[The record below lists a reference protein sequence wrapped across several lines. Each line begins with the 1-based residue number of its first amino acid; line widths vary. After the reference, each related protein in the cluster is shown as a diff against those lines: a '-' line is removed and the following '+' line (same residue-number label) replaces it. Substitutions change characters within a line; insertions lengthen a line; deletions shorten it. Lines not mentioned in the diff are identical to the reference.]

1 MMSTTSTRTTRTRT
15 RTRTTRLV
23 RVPLIV
29 IFTMHLITQQVQI
42 KAFAPNINIW
52 GKRTRSSRYDFFVR
66 SVATSP
72 NVINANK
79 QPSATV
85 HKSAIS
91 PPQKSNI
98 QGKEFPFNMIVDQK
112 DLKEAAVIAASN
124 PQAAGILI
132 GGRHGTGKSVMARA
146 IHQLLPKTIER
157 VKGSLYNVDP
167 SGQYGIDTFLLQD
180 LIRNGSDIN
189 DLEMENFQ
197 TPFVHIPLNIMEDS
211 LCGTVDIEQS
221 MISGETVF
229 SPGLLA
235 KAHRGILYIDDIHLL
250 DDNILSIL
258 FDVVSDGW
266 VMIER
271 EGMR

>member
-1 MMSTTSTRTTRTRT
+1 M
-15 RTRTTRLV
+15 
-23 RVPLIV
+23 
-29 IFTMHLITQQVQI
+29 Q
-42 KAFAPNINIW
+42 
-52 GKRTRSSRYDFFVR
+52 
-66 SVATSP
+66 
-72 NVINANK
+72 
-79 QPSATV
+79 
-85 HKSAIS
+85 
-91 PPQKSNI
+91 
-98 QGKEFPFNMIVDQK
+98 
-112 DLKEAAVIAASN
+112 DL
-124 PQAAGILI
+124 
-132 GGRHGTGKSVMARA
+132 
-146 IHQLLPKTIER
+146 
-157 VKGSLYNVDP
+157 
-167 SGQYGIDTFLLQD
+167 LLQD

-189 DLEMENFQ
+189 DLETEDFQ